1 MKINKT
7 MNTRLLLLLVLAISF
22 ASCSKKSDSKG
33 GSKATGW
40 KINDKKGGF
49 QYASKFKKQATGPGL
64 VLVEGGTFTM
74 GKVQDDVMHDWN
86 NTPNQ
91 QHVQSFYMDETE
103 VTNMMYM
110 EYLDWL
116 KRVYPPDQE
125 NYKNIYEGAS
135 PDTLVWRN
143 RLGYNETMTENYLRH
158 PAYGEYPVVGVNWI
172 QATEFSRWRTDR
184 VNEKTLEEQRYLKK
198 DAKVSSVEAGK
209 TFSTQTYL
217 AVPNQAVGGDSE
229 IVLQRGQKGGAK
241 KSSGAAAPAA
251 GGSANAQ
258 STGGNDPKN
267 VYATRSSGLIL
278 PDYRLPTEA
287 EWEYAAAADVGQRE
301 YNIYKGQKKYPWSGS
316 YTRSGKRQVRGD
328 QLANFKQGKGDYGG
342 IAGWS
347 DDGADITNKV
357 KSYPPNDFGLY
368 DMAGNVAEWVAD
380 VYRPI
385 VDDEAN
391 DFNYYR
397 GNVYMKNKI
406 GEDGKVELVTAENQK
421 FDTLSNGKIVA
432 RNFPGEIAQV
442 PVDENE
448 TYLRQNF
455 DKSDNR
461 NYRDGDKQSSRYFK
475 FGSSEEGDEKGKL
488 NDNQR
493 MYDSPKHNVSVD
505 SLGSMVRKYDKS
517 NKRTTLVNDD
527 VRVYKGG
534 SWRDRAYW
542 LDPAQRRYF
551 PQDIATDYIGFRC
564 AMSRVGPKADKKKS
578 ARNKR

>member
-1 MKINKT
+1 MKVNKIIALK
-7 MNTRLLLLLVLAISF
+7 LLLSLLIIVGF
-22 ASCSKKSDSKG
+22 TSCSKKSDSKG

-40 KINDKKGGF
+40 KVNDKKGGF

-74 GKVQDDVMHDWN
+74 GKVADDVMHDWN

-91 QHVQSFYMDETE
+91 QHVMSFYMDETE

-110 EYLDWL
+110 EYLSWL
-116 KRVYPPDQE
+116 KTVFPPDQD

-143 RLGYNETMTENYLRH
+143 RLGYNETMTNNYLRH
-158 PAYGEYPVVGVNWI
+158 PAYAEYPVVGVNWI
-172 QATEFSRWRTDR
+172 QATEFAKWRTDR
-184 VNEKTLEEQRYLKK
+184 VNEKILEEQRYLKK
-198 DAKVSSVEAGK
+198 DAKVTDVTADK
-209 TFSTQTYL
+209 VFSTEAYL
-217 AVPNQAVGGDSE
+217 ASPSTAMGGDQA
-229 IVLQRGQKGGAK
+229 IVLQKGQGR
-241 KSSGAAAPAA
+241 GAARPNNNAAA
-251 GGSANAQ
+251 GANNTAGNSA
-258 STGGNDPKN
+258 KN
-267 VYATRSSGLIL
+267 VYAQRTSGLIL
-278 PDYRLPTEA
+278 PEYRLPTEA

-301 YNIYKGQKKYPWSGS
+301 YNAYKGQKKYPWSGT

-406 GEDGKVELVTAENQK
+406 GDDGKVELVTAESQQ
-421 FDTLSNGKIVA
+421 FDTLSNGKIVS
-432 RNFPGEIAQV
+432 RNFPGQIAQV
-442 PVDENE
+442 PVDDKE

-461 NYRDGDKQSSRYFK
+461 NYRDGDKQSTRYFK
-475 FGSSEEGDEKGKL
+475 FGSAEEGDEKGKMK
-488 NDNQR
+488 DDQR

-505 SLGSMVRKYDKS
+505 SLGNMVKKYDKS
-517 NKRTTLVNDD
+517 SKRTTLINDD

-551 PQDIATDYIGFRC
+551 PQDIATDFIGFRC
-564 AMSRVGPKADKKKS
+564 AMSRVGPKADKKKRP
-578 ARNKR
+578 RN